1 MVVGDGVRPRK
12 DLEQSFMSTDRRIE
26 PEELLARAFMPW
38 FKATTGYDERL
49 EDIDTRFAD
58 PVDSAG
64 YLSGNTLLI
73 ELKNRVNGGSIAY
86 EGSNGSSIEKKICT
100 ALSQLYSETE
110 NRLNAALS
118 GWYSG
123 REPIFALVA
132 NHFSK
137 RALTELR
144 SLLRQRSMEWR
155 FGYEVLVWTGQRAK
169 SLMKQEPSRA
179 SLSELQS
186 IELPNM
192 PSTAPRRGKRM
203 SDEACIDAAID
214 QGLERVLEA
223 FHRKLNENDAVRK
236 AQIHNITYSFP
247 SRNRGDKRTVFAIW
261 PGHFDRSKG
270 ILIAYQQRRLRECF
284 DVPEEL
290 DLERDVPGQRG
301 PAVGHLSTER
311 YLTTVDDVE
320 LFWKILKGCGNS
332 SSS

>member
-1 MVVGDGVRPRK
+1 
-12 DLEQSFMSTDRRIE
+12 MSTDRRIE

-132 NHFSK
+132 NHFS
-137 RALTELR
+137 
-144 SLLRQRSMEWR
+144 
-155 FGYEVLVWTGQRAK
+155 
-169 SLMKQEPSRA
+169 
-179 SLSELQS
+179 
-186 IELPNM
+186 
-192 PSTAPRRGKRM
+192 
-203 SDEACIDAAID
+203 
-214 QGLERVLEA
+214 
-223 FHRKLNENDAVRK
+223 
-236 AQIHNITYSFP
+236 
-247 SRNRGDKRTVFAIW
+247 
-261 PGHFDRSKG
+261 
-270 ILIAYQQRRLRECF
+270 
-284 DVPEEL
+284 
-290 DLERDVPGQRG
+290 
-301 PAVGHLSTER
+301 
-311 YLTTVDDVE
+311 
-320 LFWKILKGCGNS
+320 
-332 SSS
+332 